1 MENAGT
7 EINVRMKAC
16 LTSLTQNRR
25 SIFYVGLCALLL
37 SAPVWAGG
45 GMVLREDKCVIEV
58 GFYDTHFTAY
68 QPQTRG
74 NEQFCQELP
83 DIGETLFVLDYLHGS
98 MKEVPVD
105 FRIIRDDSELGK
117 FVQVS
122 DIEAIDDINSL
133 TVFYHEP
140 TVHSDASLS
149 VAYTFAAPGDYIGV
163 VTAGHPTKNTIYSA
177 VFPFT
182 VGKSDYSRK
191 LLFGLLILLLLPG
204 YYFVR
209 RQRALRR

>member
-1 MENAGT
+1 MENNPFKFSVSA
-7 EINVRMKAC
+7 EEAMSR
-16 LTSLTQNRR
+16 
-25 SIFYVGLCALLL
+25 LLD
-37 SAPVWAGG
+37 
-45 GMVLREDKCVIEV
+45 RDKS
-58 GFYDTHFTAY
+58 AY
-68 QPQTRG
+68 QSGPAAAA
-74 NEQFCQELP
+74 
-83 DIGETLFVLDYLHGS
+83 
-98 MKEVPVD
+98 
-105 FRIIRDDSELGK
+105 
-117 FVQVS
+117 
-122 DIEAIDDINSL
+122 EAIDDINSL

-182 VGKSDYSRK
+182 VGKSDYSRM